1 MDYAEEMLEGLPHY
15 KLYDKFNE
23 NNNINGYS
31 NYCNLMKNEDSRY
44 TGSFE
49 LCLKFA
55 KNLVNLSTILEN
67 EKENTDRCR
76 YFHFWIYDEIR
87 KKFPQYKDNIYK
99 ESFIRKFFSAS
110 SMINSSKLN
119 NNCDFEYNNLISLDL
134 WKQWK
139 DIYDYFKNYDNIK
152 NSISSVN
159 NKCQTYHEYMQ
170 YIKKIY
176 ENYKRE
182 CCVSDVPKCPYNL
195 NFDKWCSESS
205 RLNELP
211 CNTAVHTPQPYV
223 DTAVKEVSGE
233 QSNQLHSPT
242 ENDSNDFQDN
252 RAHFKIGIP
261 ITLSLAGS
269 FLVAFFSYKLTP
281 IGSWL
286 RNVAYRN
293 KSFGYNISEETMN
306 ESLDNFS
313 EYTDTNTTNNLY
325 NIAYNP
331 E

>member
-1 MDYAEEMLEGLPHY
+1 MLEGSSHY

-23 NNNINGYS
+23 NNNVNRYS
-31 NYCNLMKNEDSRY
+31 YYCDLMKYEDYRY
-44 TGSFE
+44 PGSFE

-67 EKENTDRCR
+67 ERDKTDRCR

-87 KKFPQYKDNIYK
+87 KKFHQYKDNVYN
-99 ESFIRKFFSAS
+99 ESFISKFFSAS
-110 SMINSSKLN
+110 SMISSSELG
-119 NNCDFEYNNLISLDL
+119 NNCDFEYNYLISLDL

-170 YIKKIY
+170 YIKNIY
-176 ENYKRE
+176 VNYKRE
-182 CCVSDVPKCPYNL
+182 CCVSDISKCPYNL
-195 NFDKWCSESS
+195 NFHEWCSESS
-205 RLNELP
+205 RLDELP
-211 CNTAVHTPQPYV
+211 CNAAVHTSQPSLAE
-223 DTAVKEVSGE
+223 AVEEVSGE
-233 QSNQLHSPT
+233 QSDQLHSLP
-242 ENDSNDFQDN
+242 ENESDDFQEN
-252 RAHFKIGIP
+252 LAHFNVGIP
-261 ITLSLAGS
+261 VILSLAGS
-269 FLVAFFSYKLTP
+269 FLTAFFSYKLTP

-286 RNVAYRN
+286 RNVPYRN
-293 KSFGYNISEETMN
+293 KIFGYNISEETTN
-306 ESLDNFS
+306 ETLDNFS